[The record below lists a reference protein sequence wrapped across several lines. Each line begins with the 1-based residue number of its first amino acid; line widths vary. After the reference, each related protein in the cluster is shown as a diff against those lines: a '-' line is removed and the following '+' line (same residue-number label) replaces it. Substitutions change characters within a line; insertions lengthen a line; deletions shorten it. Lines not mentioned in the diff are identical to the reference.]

1 MDARRYSSLFT
12 LAMLIWCAEVKAER
26 ISVVRRERREGEVRR

>member
-1 MDARRYSSLFT
+1 MS
-12 LAMLIWCAEVKAER
+12 IWSAEVKAER